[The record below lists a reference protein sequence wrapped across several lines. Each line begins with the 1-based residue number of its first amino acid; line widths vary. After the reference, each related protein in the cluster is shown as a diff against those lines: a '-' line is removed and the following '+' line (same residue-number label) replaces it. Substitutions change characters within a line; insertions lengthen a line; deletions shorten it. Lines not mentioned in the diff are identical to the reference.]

1 MHAHFYRFEGAE
13 GDVGEEFGGGGGAEI
28 DDCFISIGK
37 KSVAVE
43 VFEDLVETVFPGAL
57 EGVADEGGG
66 PAEEDAAETFFGED
80 GTPSGYVGFVDI
92 GVDLAAAFDLNEKEV
107 RWCYCWRKQVEEL
120 D

>member
-1 MHAHFYRFEGAE
+1 MHADFDCFEGTE
-13 GDVGEEFGGGGGAEI
+13 EDVGEEFGGGRGAKV
-28 DDCFISIGK
+28 DDCLVGIGEE
-37 KSVAVE
+37 SLAVE
-43 VFEDLVETVFPGAL
+43 VFEDFVEPVLAGAL
-57 EGVADEGGG
+57 EGVANESGG

-92 GVDLAAAFDLNEKEV
+92 GVDLAAAFYLNEREV